1 MANAEFDKQMDIK
14 IDGAIIHR
22 RQMTHFGLFRMEMGF
37 QEDFRNEKGVMQPS
51 CPEFSPKKSAC
62 GCVLLVEIQQVSEVL
77 LQNPWKVQA
86 CCHDNIFAQLKGVS
100 LFKVPHRSTQ
110 ETTHFS
116 K

>member
-14 IDGAIIHR
+14 IDGAIFHR
-22 RQMTHFGLFRMEMGF
+22 RQMRHFGLFRMEMGF
-37 QEDFRNEKGVMQPS
+37 QEYFRNEKGVMQPS

-77 LQNPWKVQA
+77 LQNLWKVHA
-86 CCHDNIFAQLKGVS
+86 CCHDNVFALLQGVS
-100 LFKVPHRSTQ
+100 LFKAPYRSPQ
-110 ETTHFS
+110 EITHFL